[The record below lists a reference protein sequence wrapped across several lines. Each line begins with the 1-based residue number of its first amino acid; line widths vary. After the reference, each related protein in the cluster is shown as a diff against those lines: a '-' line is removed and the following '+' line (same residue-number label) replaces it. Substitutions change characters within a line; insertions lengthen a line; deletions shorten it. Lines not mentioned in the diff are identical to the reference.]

1 MVSGSGGDSKAMASS
16 YRSGREEEVER
27 REYPNQTLLLPLL
40 EGANA
45 SKQGFRVGALA
56 AHR

>member
-1 MVSGSGGDSKAMASS
+1 MVSGSGGDSEAMAVKLQVGQGG
-16 YRSGREEEVER
+16 RSREAGV
-27 REYPNQTLLLPLL
+27 PNQTLLLPLV

-45 SKQGFRVGALA
+45 SKQGVRVGALA